1 MLVLPADKTIIRW
14 ILVISGFLLALTIW
28 VVFFDRN
35 NIPDQKVF
43 EAIAPYRSDNL
54 TAFMKFIT
62 VMGNHN
68 FLIPA
73 NLLLIALLLL
83 TRNRLAAATAG
94 LTALSSLGLMSM
106 LKNMLARQRPVGP
119 LVDGIT
125 NYGFPSGHAFMSVAF
140 YGLLV
145 VMAGKGIRHPGLKWT
160 VIGLLLFHILL
171 IGFSRIY
178 LKVHYATDVVAGLCI
193 GASWLIGCLWMAN
206 HWPSRRAA
214 S

>member
-14 ILVISGFLLALTIW
+14 ILVISACLLVLTIW
-28 VVFFDRN
+28 VVFVDRN
-35 NIPDQKVF
+35 YSPDEKVF
-43 EAIAPYRSDNL
+43 EAIAPYRSDNR

-62 VMGNHN
+62 AMGNHK
-68 FLIPA
+68 FLVPA
-73 NLLLIALLLL
+73 NLLLVALLLL

-94 LTALSSLGLMSM
+94 LTALSSLGLMSL
-106 LKNMLARQRPVGP
+106 LKNLLSRQRPDDP

-125 NYGFPSGHAFMSVAF
+125 NFGFPSGHAFMSVAF
-140 YGLLV
+140 YGLLI
-145 VMAGKGIRHPGLKWT
+145 VMAGKGIRQPGIKWT
-160 VIGLLLFHILL
+160 VISLLLFHILL

-206 HWPSRRAA
+206 HWPSRRTA